1 MEPPS
6 LKGKK
11 IMSTPAIIWI
21 IGSIWTGVV
30 YAANHGKKR
39 TYSFPEWAIN
49 AVIVTGLLYWGGF
62 FS

>member
-1 MEPPS
+1 
-6 LKGKK
+6 
-11 IMSTPAIIWI
+11 MSTPAIIWI

-39 TYSFPEWAIN
+39 TYSFPEWLIN
-49 AVIVTGLLYWGGF
+49 TAVVTGLLYWGGF